1 MRQTIPLGRIAGV
14 PIGFHWSLLI
24 VVGLLTWTFA
34 GYEFPRE
41 FAGRSDLIYWIAG
54 VATTT
59 TFFACLLTHEMG
71 HAIVARRLK
80 VRVEGITLWL
90 FGGIA
95 RIRGDDMTAESELRI
110 AIAGPIISLLLAGF
124 FVSVAWLIPNSG
136 GFEMFGGVLGWLG
149 RINFML
155 ALFNLI
161 PAFPMD
167 GGRIL
172 RAYLWKRKG
181 RIRATAFATKTGKG
195 FGLLLTGLGLF
206 EVGVGDP
213 AGGAW
218 LIFLGWFLSTAARS
232 EEIPVSLRQPL
243 GDLKV
248 SDVMTPSPVTAP
260 AWMTIDAFLQFAGGQ
275 PYSAYPLRD
284 IDGTIAGLAIV
295 QSLARFTP
303 RDRARIRAR
312 EVACALQD
320 VSVARPE
327 DQLEQALERPGRCAP
342 GYLIVLN
349 DDGLVGLV
357 TPHDIK
363 SADTCEQ
370 ERNKA
375 ADGPTASAEEPA
387 EPRSA

>member
-1 MRQTIPLGRIAGV
+1 MKQTIPLGRIAGV

-34 GYEFPRE
+34 GYEFPNE
-41 FAGRSDLIYWIAG
+41 FPGRSDLVYWIAG
-54 VATTT
+54 IATTT
-59 TFFACLLTHEMG
+59 VFFTCLLAHEIG
-71 HAIVARRLK
+71 HAVVAGRLK

-110 AIAGPIISLLLAGF
+110 AIAGPIVSLVLAGL
-124 FVSVAWLIPNSG
+124 FVCVAWLIPNTG
-136 GFEMFGGVLGWLG
+136 PLEMFGGVAGWLG
-149 RINFML
+149 RINAML

-195 FGLLLTGLGLF
+195 FGLLLMGLGLF

-232 EEIPVSLRQPL
+232 EEIPVSLKQPL

-248 SDVMTPSPVTAP
+248 GDVMTSPPVTAP

-312 EVACALQD
+312 EVACPLQD

-327 DQLEQALERPGRCAP
+327 DLLEQALERPGRCAP
-342 GYLIVLN
+342 GYVIVVN
-349 DDGLVGLV
+349 DEGLVGLV
-357 TPHDIK
+357 TPQDIK
-363 SADTCEQ
+363 RADTREQ
-370 ERNKA
+370 ERRKA
-375 ADGPTASAEEPA
+375 EAETGPAEEPA

>member
-1 MRQTIPLGRIAGV
+1 
-14 PIGFHWSLLI
+14 LLI

-34 GYEFPRE
+34 GYEFPNE
-41 FAGRSDLIYWIAG
+41 FSGRSDLVYWVAG
-54 VATTT
+54 IATTT
-59 TFFACLLTHEMG
+59 TFFACLLAHEMG
-71 HAIVARRLK
+71 HAIVAGRLK

-110 AIAGPIISLLLAGF
+110 AIAGPIVSLVLAGF
-124 FVSVAWLIPNSG
+124 FVGVSWLIPNSG
-136 GFEMFGGVLGWLG
+136 PLEMVGGVAGWLG
-149 RINFML
+149 RINAML

-195 FGLLLTGLGLF
+195 FGLLLMGLGFF
-206 EVGVGDP
+206 EIGVGDP

-248 SDVMTPSPVTAP
+248 GDVMTPSPVTAP

-312 EVACALQD
+312 EVACSLQD

-327 DQLEQALERPGRCAP
+327 DLLEQALERPGRCAP

-349 DDGLVGLV
+349 DEGLVGLV
-357 TPHDIK
+357 TPEDIK
-363 SADTCEQ
+363 RADTSAK
-370 ERNKA
+370 ERRKSEDG
-375 ADGPTASAEEPA
+375 ADSAEDRA